1 MSPEFKEYQKQVKKN
16 AKIMSDVLTKM
27 GYVIVSGG
35 TDNHLILV
43 DLRNK
48 VKLKCLIVLKDRNL
62 TMYVEHRRCSCRQD
76 LGEVRHLRQQERRS
90 R

>member
-16 AKIMSDVLTKM
+16 AKVMSDVLTKM

-48 VKLKCLIVLKDRNL
+48 VRKKYIYINIFIYAPQYVLQN
-62 TMYVEHRRCSCRQD
+62 
-76 LGEVRHLRQQERRS
+76 
-90 R
+90 

>member
-1 MSPEFKEYQKQVKKN
+1 MTPEFKEYQKQTKKN

-48 VKLKCLIVLKDRNL
+48 VTLKLV
-62 TMYVEHRRCSCRQD
+62 VRRH
-76 LGEVRHLRQQERRS
+76 V
-90 R
+90 

>member
-1 MSPEFKEYQKQVKKN
+1 MSPEFKEYQKQVKRN
-16 AKIMSDVLTKM
+16 AKVMSDVLTKM

-48 VKLKCLIVLKDRNL
+48 VKLIAFIIDV
-62 TMYVEHRRCSCRQD
+62 
-76 LGEVRHLRQQERRS
+76 
-90 R
+90 

>member
-16 AKIMSDVLTKM
+16 AKVMSDVLTKM

-48 VKLKCLIVLKDRNL
+48 VRKKYIYICDRQK
-62 TMYVEHRRCSCRQD
+62 SP
-76 LGEVRHLRQQERRS
+76 GLRFKN
-90 R
+90 

>member
-48 VKLKCLIVLKDRNL
+48 VKNLMCHCL
-62 TMYVEHRRCSCRQD
+62 Y
-76 LGEVRHLRQQERRS
+76 RS
-90 R
+90 K